1 MALGSSIFAILWSIV
16 LPISV
21 FLNIC
26 VRQIRLFDTFIFKLL
41 SKKNLRLGQLFN
53 LLKLAIFAIIFFLF
67 LVESLRFYYEIFI
80 SNSQA
85 FFLSLILVIPIQLLF
100 IYNVIVYV
108 YNIYTRGYVF
118 IDEIF
123 KLIVLLLLTCILNM
137 FSNELNFLP
146 GNSFFPNQKGPP
158 IRNHKSDNKRRSDT

>member
-1 MALGSSIFAILWSIV
+1 MALGSSIFSILWAIV

-26 VRQIRLFDTFIFKLL
+26 VKQIRLLDMFVFKLL
-41 SKKNLRLGQLFN
+41 SKKNLRLGQFFN
-53 LLKLAIFAIIFFLF
+53 LLKLAIFTIIFFLF
-67 LVESLRFYYEIFI
+67 LVESLRFYYEICMLTNQGI
-80 SNSQA
+80 
-85 FFLSLILVIPIQLLF
+85 FLSLIFIIPIHFLF
-100 IYNVIVYV
+100 IYNVSVYV
-108 YNIYTRGYVF
+108 YNIYTRGHVF

-146 GNSFFPNQKGPP
+146 
-158 IRNHKSDNKRRSDT
+158 